1 MSQVLPT
8 SHEYYEHQHRNN
20 MCYKITKQVLMQL
33 GYSEEK
39 AQTLALD
46 RDMERQETKADA
58 IAVALHKTL
67 NVEIMRNDSFKRK

>member
-1 MSQVLPT
+1 MSQVIPT
-8 SHEYYEHQHRNN
+8 SHEYYEQLHRNN
-20 MCYKITKQVLMQL
+20 MCYKITKQVLMKL

-46 RDMERQETKADA
+46 RDMERRETTADA